1 MSMNINLRKMYPDGG
16 VAVQLKTS
24 DGSSMY
30 PAPSELI
37 LGKVGILE
45 AQAETAEQLFLL
57 KCQFNELRKEL
68 DELKGDK
75 SNGYA

>member
-1 MSMNINLRKMYPDGG
+1 MSMNINTMKLYSDGM
-16 VAVQLKTS
+16 AVQMKS
-24 DGSSMY
+24 RDGTNIYS
-30 PAPSELI
+30 APSELI